1 MKLNKKTL
9 TIASIAI
16 AILLSMWGGC
26 KLGQRSCGASVVSI
40 QRDTIYKLV
49 VDTFNVTTKGETIRL
64 PAKEKILIQSDT
76 QLVRLLAETQKKAL
90 DAEKKA
96 EYYRSV
102 FEALAEAGV
111 GDVIA
116 TEPPH
121 VVKKGTAK
129 STDGT
134 AIINYQVELYD
145 STAWVDGDSLRPNPI
160 FTVTGMEMQTSSKFN
175 TDTSKRNAIGV
186 GGMVGSTTNLDK
198 IDVGAMLHVRVGKTT
213 VATGYFVRDRFVV
226 ASISRELQWGKKRE
240 K

>member
-40 QRDTIYKLV
+40 QRDTVYKLV
-49 VDTFNVTTKGETIRL
+49 VDTFNVTTKGETIQL
-64 PAKEKILIQSDT
+64 PGREKIKIVSDT
-76 QLVRLLAETQKKAL
+76 QLVRLLAETQKKVL

-111 GDVIA
+111 GDIIA
-116 TEPPH
+116 AEPPH
-121 VVKKGTAK
+121 VVKTGTAK
-129 STDGT
+129 STDGN
-134 AIINYQVELYD
+134 AIIEYKVELTD
-145 STAWVDGDSLRPNPI
+145 STAWVNGDSLHPNPI

-175 TDTSKRNAIGV
+175 TDSSKRNAIGIGSMV
-186 GGMVGSTTNLDK
+186 GGATDFGK
-198 IDVGAMLHVRVGKTT
+198 IDVGATLHVRVGKTT

-226 ASISRELQWGKKRE
+226 ASISREFQFGKPK